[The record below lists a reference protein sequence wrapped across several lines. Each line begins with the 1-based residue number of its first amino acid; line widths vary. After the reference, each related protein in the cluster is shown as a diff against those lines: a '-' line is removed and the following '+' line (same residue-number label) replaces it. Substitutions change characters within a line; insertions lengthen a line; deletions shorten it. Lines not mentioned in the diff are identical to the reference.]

1 MDYEK
6 IIVELIAHFIASEGT
21 DHLGEKGESENEF
34 SFNELSELERA
45 KLGELRDR
53 ARTKTGWDGY

>member
-6 IIVELIAHFIASEGT
+6 IIVELIAHFIEHEGT
-21 DHLGEKGESENEF
+21 DYLRKEKGAPES
-34 SFNELSELERA
+34 SFNELSEAERA

-53 ARTKTGWDGY
+53 ARTKAGWVGY